1 MCSAILLL
9 VMPALAD
16 DTKIAI
22 FVPKAQEPY
31 KSIYKE
37 IVLGA
42 HTADKTANTS
52 ITFEQFFVE

>member
-1 MCSAILLL
+1 
-9 VMPALAD
+9 MPAVAE

-22 FVPKAQEPY
+22 FVPKAQQPY

-37 IVLGA
+37 IVLGD
-42 HTADKTANTS
+42 HTAAKTANTS

>member
-1 MCSAILLL
+1 MCSAIFLF
-9 VMPALAD
+9 VMPAVAE

-22 FVPKAQEPY
+22 FVPKAQQPY

-37 IVLGA
+37 IVLGD
-42 HTADKTANTS
+42 HTAAKTANTS